1 MTVVDRQKAR
11 AAGPQPDRTAA
22 PLVIV
27 GNEATRRRIVG
38 TMAEQGL
45 EPRARAEAGAIGAIG
60 LDDSS
65 ILVFF
70 CDLDVSRE
78 ISALRRLCRE
88 APEAAVVVVSPPAT
102 GAGVRRA
109 LDAGADALV
118 FEPEVEHALVAS
130 IRAVASGQSVVPSK
144 VRASVERPSLS
155 HREQQVLALVR
166 QGLTNAEIANRLFLA
181 ESTVKSHLGSVF
193 AKFGVHS
200 RREATAVLAELERE
214 SVYSLAAPSGP
225 PAAGEQPA

>member
-1 MTVVDRQKAR
+1 MTVVDRQKTSR
-11 AAGPQPDRTAA
+11 AQAQPDRTAA
-22 PLVIV
+22 PLVIA
-27 GNEATRRRIVG
+27 GNAATRQRLVG
-38 TMAEQGL
+38 TMADQGL
-45 EPRARAEAGAIGAIG
+45 EPRAREEAGAIADLG

-65 ILVFF
+65 ILVFC

-88 APEAAVVVVSPPAT
+88 APESAVVVVSPPAT

-109 LDAGADALV
+109 LDAGAGALV
-118 FEPEVEHALVAS
+118 FEPEIEHALVAT

-155 HREQQVLALVR
+155 HREQQVLELVR
-166 QGLTNAEIANRLFLA
+166 QGLTNAEIANRLYLA

-193 AKFGVHS
+193 SKFGVHS
-200 RREATAVLAELERE
+200 RREATAVLAELEQE
-214 SVYSLAAPSGP
+214 SVYSLAPAQSRAATGEP
-225 PAAGEQPA
+225 PA